1 MSSKKLTKKSLVNY
15 VQEQVTN
22 LYKLQILKEQREKI
36 NKDLKIL
43 TERSDSGSHRL
54 RWMIED
60 ASENISDNE
69 LDELEE
75 KLPIDDFLDNE
86 MYEYNGNF
94 IITKSEDKFNN
105 EVEHMCCGIVSRKVD
120 LSNGEKLYFAFDY
133 GH

>member
-1 MSSKKLTKKSLVNY
+1 MASNKMTKQSLANY
-15 VQEQVTN
+15 IQEQVTN
-22 LYKLQILKEQREKI
+22 LYKLQTLNEQKEKI
-36 NKDLKIL
+36 SKDLKIL
-43 TERSDSGSHRL
+43 KEGRDSDSHRL

-75 KLPIDDFLDNE
+75 KLPIDDFFDNE

-94 IITKSEDKFNN
+94 IITKSEDKIND
-105 EVEHMCCGIVSRKVD
+105 EVSHMCCGIVSRKVD